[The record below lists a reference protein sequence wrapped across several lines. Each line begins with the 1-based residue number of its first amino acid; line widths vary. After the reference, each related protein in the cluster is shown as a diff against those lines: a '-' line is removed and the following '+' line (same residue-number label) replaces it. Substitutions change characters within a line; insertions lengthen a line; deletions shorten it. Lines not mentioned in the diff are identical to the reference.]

1 MLTHEEKE
9 IYRKLRDEVAHHEYL
24 YYVLDNPEL
33 SDARYDELYRALQA
47 FEAAH
52 PEDIAPDSPTMRV
65 GGAVLAGFETFDHP
79 LPLQS
84 LANAFSLED
93 LKAFDTSLRKEV
105 PASRVKYSV
114 EFKIDGLSIAL
125 YYHNGQLA
133 HAVTRGDG
141 NTGEDVT
148 ANVKTIRS
156 IPLVIPYK
164 EGDVSLRGEIYMSK
178 SAFEG
183 LNSKRDAL
191 GEPLFANPRNAA
203 AGSLRQLDSSVTAT
217 RKLGGIFYTVLNDE
231 ACGLATQEEAIAFS
245 KAQGFTAIDNA
256 LFDSIEDAYAYCM
269 EWQEK
274 RPSLPYE
281 IDGMVVK
288 LNDLALQKKLGSRA
302 KSPRWAIAYKFAPEQ
317 QKTKVNDITLQ
328 IGRTGVATPVAEL
341 EAVVVAGSTIRRAT
355 LHNKAYIEEKD
366 IRIGDTVIIQ
376 KAGDVI
382 PEIDHVV
389 IEERPEH
396 TSGYVFPSVC
406 PECGSALVQ
415 VEGEAAV
422 RCLNAMACPAQVR
435 ARIVHYASKNAMDI
449 TGMGPE
455 IVNQLFTEGL
465 VKELPDLYKLDKDV
479 LLRLERFADKSAQNL
494 IDAIASTKKVRL
506 YRFIYGLGIP
516 MVGLET
522 SRILE
527 KHFAS
532 IDALEKATVAELE
545 QIDQIGTNIANEIVA
560 FFGNERNMEQLRL
573 LFSCGLTLEAE
584 EKENAPQ
591 TLEGKTF
598 VLTGTLE
605 HYARDK
611 AKAMIVARGGK
622 VTGSVSK
629 KTSYL
634 VAGDSPGSKYDK
646 AKDLGIQILS
656 ETELLELLEG
666 E

>member
-256 LFDSIEDAYAYCM
+256 LFDSIEDAYAYCV

-605 HYARDK
+605 HYARDE

>member
-341 EAVVVAGSTIRRAT
+341 EAVMVAGSTIRRAT

-465 VKELPDLYKLDKDV
+465 VKELPDLYKLDKDA

-605 HYARDK
+605 HYARDE

>member
-164 EGDVSLRGEIYMSK
+164 EGDVALRGEIYMSK

-245 KAQGFTAIDNA
+245 KAQGFTAIDNT
-256 LFDSIEDAYAYCM
+256 LFDSIEDA
-269 EWQEK
+269 
-274 RPSLPYE
+274 
-281 IDGMVVK
+281 
-288 LNDLALQKKLGSRA
+288 
-302 KSPRWAIAYKFAPEQ
+302 
-317 QKTKVNDITLQ
+317 
-328 IGRTGVATPVAEL
+328 
-341 EAVVVAGSTIRRAT
+341 
-355 LHNKAYIEEKD
+355 
-366 IRIGDTVIIQ
+366 
-376 KAGDVI
+376 
-382 PEIDHVV
+382 
-389 IEERPEH
+389 
-396 TSGYVFPSVC
+396 
-406 PECGSALVQ
+406 
-415 VEGEAAV
+415 
-422 RCLNAMACPAQVR
+422 
-435 ARIVHYASKNAMDI
+435 
-449 TGMGPE
+449 
-455 IVNQLFTEGL
+455 
-465 VKELPDLYKLDKDV
+465 
-479 LLRLERFADKSAQNL
+479 
-494 IDAIASTKKVRL
+494 
-506 YRFIYGLGIP
+506 
-516 MVGLET
+516 
-522 SRILE
+522 
-527 KHFAS
+527 
-532 IDALEKATVAELE
+532 
-545 QIDQIGTNIANEIVA
+545 
-560 FFGNERNMEQLRL
+560 
-573 LFSCGLTLEAE
+573 
-584 EKENAPQ
+584 
-591 TLEGKTF
+591 
-598 VLTGTLE
+598 
-605 HYARDK
+605 
-611 AKAMIVARGGK
+611 
-622 VTGSVSK
+622 
-629 KTSYL
+629 
-634 VAGDSPGSKYDK
+634 
-646 AKDLGIQILS
+646 
-656 ETELLELLEG
+656 
-666 E
+666 

>member
-605 HYARDK
+605 HYARDE

>member
-1 MLTHEEKE
+1 M
-9 IYRKLRDEVAHHEYL
+9 
-24 YYVLDNPEL
+24 
-33 SDARYDELYRALQA
+33 
-47 FEAAH
+47 
-52 PEDIAPDSPTMRV
+52 
-65 GGAVLAGFETFDHP
+65 
-79 LPLQS
+79 
-84 LANAFSLED
+84 
-93 LKAFDTSLRKEV
+93 
-105 PASRVKYSV
+105 
-114 EFKIDGLSIAL
+114 
-125 YYHNGQLA
+125 
-133 HAVTRGDG
+133 
-141 NTGEDVT
+141 
-148 ANVKTIRS
+148 
-156 IPLVIPYK
+156 
-164 EGDVSLRGEIYMSK
+164 
-178 SAFEG
+178 
-183 LNSKRDAL
+183 
-191 GEPLFANPRNAA
+191 
-203 AGSLRQLDSSVTAT
+203 
-217 RKLGGIFYTVLNDE
+217 
-231 ACGLATQEEAIAFS
+231 
-245 KAQGFTAIDNA
+245 
-256 LFDSIEDAYAYCM
+256 
-269 EWQEK
+269 
-274 RPSLPYE
+274 
-281 IDGMVVK
+281 
-288 LNDLALQKKLGSRA
+288 
-302 KSPRWAIAYKFAPEQ
+302 
-317 QKTKVNDITLQ
+317 
-328 IGRTGVATPVAEL
+328 
-341 EAVVVAGSTIRRAT
+341 VAGSTIRRAT

-605 HYARDK
+605 HYARDE

>member
-527 KHFAS
+527 KHFSS

-605 HYARDK
+605 HYARDE